1 MKVIVCGAG
10 QVGTTLARHLS
21 SEENDVV
28 VIDQSAELIR
38 RLDESLDVRGIV
50 GYASRPGVLEQAGA
64 ADADMIIAAT
74 VSDEVNMLA
83 CIVGHLLFRIP
94 TKIARVRDQEYLAK
108 RWADL
113 FAKDRGL
120 PIDVIISPEQEV
132 ARAIMRRLH
141 APGAIEMIELADNAI
156 RLVGVRLGEDCPIIN
171 TPLRQ
176 LTALFPDLN
185 IQVVGVVRDG
195 RPFVPSNQDQLF
207 PRDEVYFVADTQHVP
222 RAMAAVGQ
230 EVPESHRVIIVG
242 GGNIGQRL
250 ARIIEEEDRDISA
263 QLIELDPARAQT
275 VAQRLARTTVLNGDA
290 MDPDLLEEANA
301 KRADTVIAVTD
312 HDETNI
318 LSSLLAKRYGA
329 KQAIALVTRPAYSTL
344 LQPLDI
350 DVIINPRA
358 ITASIILQHVRRGR
372 VRAVHSIGDNFGEII
387 DIEAMESSG
396 IVGKPLSES
405 KLPHGAVIGALVRE
419 GKVIIPRPDTV
430 IRPADRVV
438 LFAIESV
445 IKRVERI
452 FAVSI
457 EHF

>member
-21 SEENDVV
+21 SEANDVV
-28 VIDQSAELIR
+28 VIDQSDDLIR
-38 RLDESLDVRGIV
+38 RLDDSLDVRGIV

-74 VSDEVNMLA
+74 VSDEVNMVA
-83 CIVGHLLFRIP
+83 CMVAHTLFHVP
-94 TKIARVRDQEYLAK
+94 VKIARVRDQEYA
-108 RWADL
+108 ADKWSAL
-113 FAKDRGL
+113 FGKDGL
-120 PIDVIISPEQEV
+120 PIDVLISPEQEV

-156 RLVGVRLGEDCPIIN
+156 RLVGVRLGEQCPIIN

-176 LTALFPDLN
+176 LAALFPDLN

-195 RPFVPSNQDQLF
+195 RPFVPSDQDQLF
-207 PRDEVYFVADTQHVP
+207 PRDEVYFVADTLHVP

-230 EVPESHRVIIVG
+230 DLPESHRVIIVG
-242 GGNIGQRL
+242 GGNIGRRL

-263 QLIELDPARAQT
+263 MIIERDPEQAKEI
-275 VAQRLARTTVLNGDA
+275 AQRLARTTVLNGDA

-301 KRADTVIAVTD
+301 SRADTIIAVTD

-318 LSSLLAKRYGA
+318 LASLLAKRYGT
-329 KQAIALVTRPAYSTL
+329 KQAIALVTRPAYASL

-358 ITASIILQHVRRGR
+358 ITASTILQLIRRGR
-372 VRAVHSIGDNFGEII
+372 VRAVHSIGDSFGEII

-405 KLPHGAVIGALVRE
+405 KLPHGAIVGAIARD
-419 GKVIIPRPDTV
+419 GKVIIPRSDTV
-430 IRPADRVV
+430 IRPGDRVV
-438 LFAIESV
+438 LFATESV
-445 IKRVERI
+445 IKKVERI
-452 FAVSI
+452 FAVSL

>member
-21 SEENDVV
+21 SEANDVV
-28 VIDQSAELIR
+28 VIDQSDDLIR
-38 RLDESLDVRGIV
+38 RLDDSLDVRGIV

-74 VSDEVNMLA
+74 VSDEVNMVA
-83 CIVGHLLFRIP
+83 CMVAHTLFHVP
-94 TKIARVRDQEYLAK
+94 VKIARVRDQEYA
-108 RWADL
+108 ADKWSAL
-113 FAKDRGL
+113 FGKDGL
-120 PIDVIISPEQEV
+120 PIDVLISPEQEV

-156 RLVGVRLGEDCPIIN
+156 RLVGVRLGEQCPIIN

-176 LTALFPDLN
+176 LAALFPDLN

-195 RPFVPSNQDQLF
+195 RPFVPSDQDQLF
-207 PRDEVYFVADTQHVP
+207 PRDEVYFVADTLHVP

-230 EVPESHRVIIVG
+230 DLPESHRVIIVG
-242 GGNIGQRL
+242 GGNIGRRL

-263 QLIELDPARAQT
+263 MIIERDPAQAKEI
-275 VAQRLARTTVLNGDA
+275 AQRLARTTVLNGDA

-301 KRADTVIAVTD
+301 SRADTIIAVTD

-318 LSSLLAKRYGA
+318 LASLLAKRYGA
-329 KQAIALVTRPAYSTL
+329 KQAIALVTRPAYASL

-358 ITASIILQHVRRGR
+358 ITASTILQLIRRGR
-372 VRAVHSIGDNFGEII
+372 VRAVHSIGDSFGEII

-405 KLPHGAVIGALVRE
+405 KLPHGAIVGAIARE
-419 GKVIIPRPDTV
+419 GKVIIPRSDTV
-430 IRPADRVV
+430 IRPGDRVV
-438 LFAIESV
+438 LFATESV
-445 IKRVERI
+445 IKKVERI
-452 FAVSI
+452 FAVSL

>member
-1 MKVIVCGAG
+1 MRIIVCGAG
-10 QVGTTLARHLS
+10 QVGTTLAHHLS

-28 VIDQSAELIR
+28 VIDQSPELIR
-38 RLDESLDVRGIV
+38 RLDDSLDVRGIV

-74 VSDEVNMLA
+74 VSDEVNMMA
-83 CIVGHLLFRIP
+83 CMVGHTLFHIP
-94 TKIARVRDQEYLAK
+94 TKIARVRDQEYSLS
-108 RWADL
+108 RWAGL
-113 FAKDRGL
+113 FSKDGGL

-132 ARAIMRRLH
+132 ARAIIRRLH
-141 APGAIEMIELADNAI
+141 APGAIEMIEMGDNAV

-185 IQVVGVVRDG
+185 IQVVGVVRAG
-195 RPFVPSNQDQLF
+195 RSFVPSDQDQLF
-207 PRDEVYFVADTQHVP
+207 PRDEVYFVADTLHVP

-250 ARIIEEEDRDISA
+250 ARIIEQEDRDISA
-263 QLIELDPARAQT
+263 LLIERDPERAQSA
-275 VAQRLARTTVLNGDA
+275 AQRLARTTVLNGDA

-318 LSSLLAKRYGA
+318 LSTLLAKRYGA
-329 KQAIALVTRPAYSTL
+329 KQGIALVTRPAYSTL

-350 DVIINPRA
+350 DVIINPRS

-372 VRAVHSIGDNFGEII
+372 VRGVYSIGDKFGEII

-405 KLPHGAVIGALVRE
+405 KLPHGAVVGAVVRD

-430 IRPADRVV
+430 IRPADRVI
-438 LFAIESV
+438 LFAVESV

>member
-21 SEENDVV
+21 SEANDVV
-28 VIDQSAELIR
+28 VIDQSDDLIR
-38 RLDESLDVRGIV
+38 RLDDSLDVRGIV

-74 VSDEVNMLA
+74 VSDEVNMVA
-83 CIVGHLLFRIP
+83 CMVAHTLFHVP
-94 TKIARVRDQEYLAK
+94 VKIARVRDQEYA
-108 RWADL
+108 ADKWSAL
-113 FAKDRGL
+113 FGKDGL
-120 PIDVIISPEQEV
+120 PIDVLISPEQEV

-156 RLVGVRLGEDCPIIN
+156 RLVGVRLGEQCPIIN

-176 LTALFPDLN
+176 LAALFPDLN

-195 RPFVPSNQDQLF
+195 RPFVPSDQDQLF
-207 PRDEVYFVADTQHVP
+207 PRDEVYFVADPLHVP

-230 EVPESHRVIIVG
+230 DLPESHRVIIVG
-242 GGNIGQRL
+242 GGNIGRRL

-263 QLIELDPARAQT
+263 MIIERDPEQAKEI
-275 VAQRLARTTVLNGDA
+275 AQRLARTTVLNGDA

-301 KRADTVIAVTD
+301 SRADTIIAVTD

-318 LSSLLAKRYGA
+318 LASLLAKRYGT
-329 KQAIALVTRPAYSTL
+329 KQAIALVTRPAYASL

-358 ITASIILQHVRRGR
+358 ITASTILQLIRRGR
-372 VRAVHSIGDNFGEII
+372 VRAVHSIGDSFGEII

-405 KLPHGAVIGALVRE
+405 KLPHGAIVGAIARD
-419 GKVIIPRPDTV
+419 GKVIIPRSDTV
-430 IRPADRVV
+430 IRPGDRVV
-438 LFAIESV
+438 LFATESV
-445 IKRVERI
+445 IKKVERI
-452 FAVSI
+452 FAVSL

>member
-1 MKVIVCGAG
+1 MKIIVCGAG

-21 SEENDVV
+21 KEANDVV

-38 RLDESLDVRGIV
+38 RLDDSLDVRGIV
-50 GYASRPGVLEQAGA
+50 GYASRPSVLELAGA
-64 ADADMIIAAT
+64 SEADMIIAAT
-74 VSDEVNMLA
+74 VSDEVNMMA
-83 CIVGHLLFRIP
+83 CMVAHTLFNVP
-94 TKIARVRDQEYLAK
+94 VKIARVRDQEYSTEQ
-108 RWADL
+108 WPNL
-113 FAKDRGL
+113 FGKDGL
-120 PIDVIISPEQEV
+120 PIDVLISPEQEV

-156 RLVGVRLGEDCPIIN
+156 RLVGVRLGEQCPVIN

-176 LTALFPDLN
+176 LAALFPDLN
-185 IQVVGVVRDG
+185 IQVVGVIRDG
-195 RPFVPSNQDQLF
+195 RPFVPSDQDQLY
-207 PRDEVYFVADTQHVP
+207 PRDEVYFVADTLHVP
-222 RAMAAVGQ
+222 RAMAAVGLD
-230 EVPESHRVIIVG
+230 VPESHRVIIVG
-242 GGNIGQRL
+242 GGNIGRRL

-263 QLIELDPARAQT
+263 MIIERDQEQAT
-275 VAQRLARTTVLNGDA
+275 EIAQRLARTTVLNGDA

-318 LSSLLAKRYGA
+318 LASLLAKRYGT
-329 KQAIALVTRPAYSTL
+329 KQAIALVTRPAYSSL

-358 ITASIILQHVRRGR
+358 ITASTILQLIRRGR
-372 VRAVHSIGDNFGEII
+372 VRAVHSIGDNFGEVI
-387 DIEAMESSG
+387 DIEALESSG

-405 KLPHGAVIGALVRE
+405 KLPHGAIIGAIARD
-419 GKVIIPRPDTV
+419 GKVIVPRADTV
-430 IRPADRVV
+430 IRAGDRVV
-438 LFAIESV
+438 LFATGSV

-452 FAVSI
+452 FAVSL

>member
-28 VIDQSAELIR
+28 VIDQSPELIR
-38 RLDESLDVRGIV
+38 RLDDSLDVRGIV

-74 VSDEVNMLA
+74 VSDEVNMMA
-83 CIVGHLLFRIP
+83 CMVGHTLFHIP
-94 TKIARVRDQEYLAK
+94 TKIARVRDQEYSSE
-108 RWADL
+108 RWAKL
-113 FAKDRGL
+113 FGEEGL
-120 PIDVIISPEQEV
+120 PINVIISPEQEV

-141 APGAIEMIELADNAI
+141 APGAIEMIELADNAV
-156 RLVGVRLGEDCPIIN
+156 RLIGVRLGEDCPIIN

-185 IQVVGVVRDG
+185 IQAVGVVREG
-195 RPFVPSNQDQLF
+195 RGFVPSDQDQLF
-207 PRDEVYFVADTQHVP
+207 PRDELYFVADTLHVP
-222 RAMAAVGQ
+222 RAMAAVGL
-230 EVPESHRVIIVG
+230 EEPESHRVLIIG

-263 QLIELDPARAQT
+263 LLIELDPARAQT
-275 VAQRLARTTVLNGDA
+275 AAQRLPRTTVLNGDA

-301 KRADTVIAVTD
+301 KRADTIIAVTD

-318 LSSLLAKRYGA
+318 LSALLAKRFGTN
-329 KQAIALVTRPAYSTL
+329 QAIALVTRPAYSAL

-350 DVIINPRA
+350 DVVINPRA

-372 VRAVHSIGDNFGEII
+372 VRAVHSIGDQFGEII

-396 IVGKPLSES
+396 IVGKPLSDS
-405 KLPHGAVIGALVRE
+405 KLPHGAMVGAVVRE
-419 GKVIIPRPDTV
+419 GKVIIPRPDTI
-430 IRPADRVV
+430 IRAGDRVI
-438 LFAIESV
+438 LFAVESV

>member
-21 SEENDVV
+21 SEANDVV
-28 VIDQSAELIR
+28 VIDQSDDLIR
-38 RLDESLDVRGIV
+38 RLDDSLDVRGIV

-74 VSDEVNMLA
+74 VSDEVNMVA
-83 CIVGHLLFRIP
+83 CMVAHTLFHVP
-94 TKIARVRDQEYLAK
+94 VKIARVRDQEYA
-108 RWADL
+108 ADKWSAL
-113 FAKDRGL
+113 FGKDGL
-120 PIDVIISPEQEV
+120 PIDVLISPEQEV
-132 ARAIMRRLH
+132 ARAIMRR
-141 APGAIEMIELADNAI
+141 
-156 RLVGVRLGEDCPIIN
+156 RLVGVRLGEQCPIIN

-176 LTALFPDLN
+176 LAALFPDLN

-195 RPFVPSNQDQLF
+195 RPFVPSDQDQLF
-207 PRDEVYFVADTQHVP
+207 PRDEVYFVADTLHVP

-230 EVPESHRVIIVG
+230 DLPESHRVIIVG
-242 GGNIGQRL
+242 GGNIGRRL

-263 QLIELDPARAQT
+263 MIIERDPEQAKEI
-275 VAQRLARTTVLNGDA
+275 AQRLARTTVLNGDA

-301 KRADTVIAVTD
+301 SRADTIIAVTD

-318 LSSLLAKRYGA
+318 LASLLAKRYGT
-329 KQAIALVTRPAYSTL
+329 KQAIALVTRPAYASL

-358 ITASIILQHVRRGR
+358 ITASTILQLIRRGR
-372 VRAVHSIGDNFGEII
+372 VRAVHSIGDSFGEII

-405 KLPHGAVIGALVRE
+405 KLPHGAIVGAIARD
-419 GKVIIPRPDTV
+419 GKVIIPRSDTV
-430 IRPADRVV
+430 IRPGDRVV
-438 LFAIESV
+438 LFATESV
-445 IKRVERI
+445 IKKVERI
-452 FAVSI
+452 FAVSL